1 MPVSLNDCELPFHTT
16 ADNSSLNRRC
26 HSKTSQN
33 ETDSATTS
41 YSKRN
46 SEVDIDLSE
55 LAQNSF
61 TLVPSG
67 SMSFL
72 NGDSHDF
79 MYTSQSL
86 YEVPSTYVVP
96 NGKPKPGI
104 FSKIIA
110 SFRRSTF
117 LTLCR

>member
-1 MPVSLNDCELPFHTT
+1 MPVSLNDCELPFQTT

-46 SEVDIDLSE
+46 GEVDIDLSG

-72 NGDSHDF
+72 NNGDSHDF
-79 MYTSQSL
+79 AIDLRCSKWKTK
-86 YEVPSTYVVP
+86 TR
-96 NGKPKPGI
+96 NI
-104 FSKIIA
+104 FQNYRI
-110 SFRRSTF
+110 FQT
-117 LTLCR
+117 